1 MYIKLTGVILILIAC
16 GGYGITM
23 AVSHRR
29 EVSALHQLADAMEL
43 MIRELE
49 YRLTPLPELCRVGA
63 EKCSGSLQYLMLSL
77 SKNLDEQVSPDV
89 GICMTVALKA
99 SERLPRY
106 VTSQLLSLGQ
116 TLGRFDLAG
125 QLTSLERCRTSC
137 LEQLAILEHHQTQR
151 LRSYQTLGFCAG
163 AALAILLL

>member
-1 MYIKLTGVILILIAC
+1 MYLKLTGAIFILLAC

-29 EVSALHQLADAMEL
+29 EVSALHQLVHAMDL
-43 MIRELE
+43 MLRELE

-63 EKCSGSLQYLMLSL
+63 EKCRGSLRDMMLTL
-77 SKNLDEQVSPDV
+77 AKNLDEQISPDV
-89 GICMTVALKA
+89 EVCTTLALKSTA
-99 SERLPRY
+99 GLPRY
-106 VTSQLLSLGQ
+106 VTSQMLSLGQ
-116 TLGRFDLAG
+116 TLGRFDLTG

-137 LEQLAILEHHQTQR
+137 LEQLEILEHHQAQR

-163 AALAILLL
+163 AALAIILL